1 MMFQNVVEK
10 FSARSILDTLP
21 ARVRETVLLPQD
33 QSEVLIGWIQLSVVC
48 AFGVLFSLS

>member
-1 MMFQNVVEK
+1 MFQNVVET

-21 ARVRETVLLPQD
+21 ARVRETVLLQQD

-48 AFGVLFSLS
+48 ALGVLFFLS